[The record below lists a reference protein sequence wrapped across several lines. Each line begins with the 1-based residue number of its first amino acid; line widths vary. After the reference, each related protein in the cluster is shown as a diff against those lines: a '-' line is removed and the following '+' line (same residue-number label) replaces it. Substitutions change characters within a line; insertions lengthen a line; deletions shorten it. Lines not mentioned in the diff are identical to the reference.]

1 MKKCPNCGWQNEDER
16 TDCLACGAPLENTA
30 PASPEEPVCPPEQP
44 CPEQPFEQQPFAQQP
59 FDAPLPEEPQ
69 PRKSRKGLGVGLI
82 SGLLVVALAAVAV
95 FLIRYYTNPMRKIA
109 AALEK
114 TSKALTEQF
123 AGLPELQAM
132 ADDNNMSFDEQKYT
146 MEINYTYEIPD
157 FGGIYL
163 NLSQNY
169 DAEAARMDGNL
180 ALGIA
185 DVGALRA
192 QYAADNDA
200 LQVKSEQLFGDTLL
214 QGDMKELLESIN
226 VLADREL
233 FDTSEELNL
242 FEQQDPDALAEAWKE
257 ACAPALE
264 AYVKSLEPEKLE
276 TSTEGTH
283 TWIRY
288 KMAGDPQAQQALA
301 DSVMQF
307 LNDTEWYQKMK
318 QSTMLVYGAP
328 YEEQLADWEEFE
340 TQLADIL
347 AKGEFTLSLDERGY
361 LVASEFTYEDYAI
374 GLRLEGE
381 ENPWEKFVLLDA
393 GKEVF
398 TGSIAVHEG
407 KLVFSLWIP
416 DGDETTSVNLVYTD
430 ATGDYTLSFDSM
442 GESIT
447 LEGTM
452 KLEDG
457 NFRFTTGTEVESIG
471 IRCELTMKALAA
483 APQALTG
490 AKTLDML
497 NMSEEESNEFMYQ
510 VQQNLMA
517 DEEIMNLLMFFYG
530 YSGM

>member
-1 MKKCPNCGWQNEDER
+1 MLGDSGNMGIGLKCE
-16 TDCLACGAPLENTA
+16 
-30 PASPEEPVCPPEQP
+30 
-44 CPEQPFEQQPFAQQP
+44 
-59 FDAPLPEEPQ
+59 
-69 PRKSRKGLGVGLI
+69 
-82 SGLLVVALAAVAV
+82 
-95 FLIRYYTNPMRKIA
+95 M
-109 AALEK
+109 
-114 TSKALTEQF
+114 
-123 AGLPELQAM
+123 
-132 ADDNNMSFDEQKYT
+132 
-146 MEINYTYEIPD
+146 
-157 FGGIYL
+157 
-163 NLSQNY
+163 
-169 DAEAARMDGNL
+169 
-180 ALGIA
+180 
-185 DVGALRA
+185 
-192 QYAADNDA
+192 
-200 LQVKSEQLFGDTLL
+200 
-214 QGDMKELLESIN
+214 
-226 VLADREL
+226 
-233 FDTSEELNL
+233 
-242 FEQQDPDALAEAWKE
+242 
-257 ACAPALE
+257 
-264 AYVKSLEPEKLE
+264 EPEKLE

-283 TWIRY
+283 TWTRY
-288 KMAGDPQAQQALA
+288 EMAGDPEAQQALA
-301 DSVMQF
+301 DSFMEF
-307 LNDTEWYQKMK
+307 LNGIQGYQQLKR
-318 QSTMLVYGAP
+318 QAPMLTDEG
-328 YEEQLADWEEFE
+328 EESSWEEFE
-340 TQLADIL
+340 SKFIDIL
-347 AKGEFTLSLDERGY
+347 AHGTFTLSLDERGY

-442 GESIT
+442 GESVT

>member
-69 PRKSRKGLGVGLI
+69 PRKSRKGLWVGLI

-276 TSTEGTH
+276 TSTVGTH
-283 TWIRY
+283 TWTRY
-288 KMAGDPQAQQALA
+288 EMAGDPEAQQTLA
-301 DSVMQF
+301 DSFMEF
-307 LNDTEWYQKMK
+307 LNGIQGYQQLKR
-318 QSTMLVYGAP
+318 QTPMLTDEG
-328 YEEQLADWEEFE
+328 EESSWEEFE
-340 TQLADIL
+340 SKFIDIL
-347 AKGEFTLSLDERGY
+347 AHGTFTLSLDERGY
-361 LVASEFTYEDYAI
+361 LVASEFTYEDHAI

-381 ENPWEKFVLLDA
+381 ENPWEKFVLLEDGEEA
-393 GKEVF
+393 F

-416 DGDETTSVNLVYTD
+416 HGDETTSVNLVYTD
-430 ATGDYTLSFDSM
+430 ATGDYSLSFDIM

-457 NFRFTTGTEVESIG
+457 NMRFTTSTEAEGIG
-471 IRCELTMKALAA
+471 IRCEVTMTALAA

-530 YSGM
+530 YGGM

>member
-264 AYVKSLEPEKLE
+264 AYVKSLEPGKLE

-283 TWIRY
+283 TWTRY
-288 KMAGDPQAQQALA
+288 EMAGDPEAQQALA
-301 DSVMQF
+301 DSFMEF
-307 LNDTEWYQKMK
+307 LNGIQGYQQLKR
-318 QSTMLVYGAP
+318 QAPMLTDEG
-328 YEEQLADWEEFE
+328 EESSWEEFE
-340 TQLADIL
+340 SKFIDIL
-347 AKGEFTLSLDERGY
+347 AHGTFTLSLDERGY

-416 DGDETTSVNLVYTD
+416 YGDETTSVNLVYTD

-471 IRCELTMKALAA
+471 IQCELTMKALAA

>member
-16 TDCLACGAPLENTA
+16 TDCLTCGAPLENTA
-30 PASPEEPVCPPEQP
+30 PASPEEPGCPPEQP

-132 ADDNNMSFDEQKYT
+132 ADDNNMSFDKQKYT

-214 QGDMKELLESIN
+214 QGDVKELLESIN

-283 TWIRY
+283 TWTRY
-288 KMAGDPQAQQALA
+288 EMAGDPEAQQALA
-301 DSVMQF
+301 DSFMEF
-307 LNDTEWYQKMK
+307 LNGIQGYQQLKR
-318 QSTMLVYGAP
+318 QAPMLTDEG
-328 YEEQLADWEEFE
+328 EESSWEEFE
-340 TQLADIL
+340 SKFIDIL
-347 AKGEFTLSLDERGY
+347 AHGTFTLSLDERGY

-416 DGDETTSVNLVYTD
+416 YGDETTSVNLVYTD

-471 IRCELTMKALAA
+471 IQCELTMKALAA

>member
-69 PRKSRKGLGVGLI
+69 PRKSRKGLWVGLI

-264 AYVKSLEPEKLE
+264 AYVKSLEPGKLE

-283 TWIRY
+283 TWTRY
-288 KMAGDPQAQQALA
+288 EMAGDPEAQQALA
-301 DSVMQF
+301 DSFMEF
-307 LNDTEWYQKMK
+307 LNGIQGYQQLKR
-318 QSTMLVYGAP
+318 QAPMLTDEG
-328 YEEQLADWEEFE
+328 EESSWEEFE
-340 TQLADIL
+340 SKFIDIL
-347 AKGEFTLSLDERGY
+347 AHGTFTLSLDERGY

-416 DGDETTSVNLVYTD
+416 YGDETTSVNLVYTD

-471 IRCELTMKALAA
+471 IQCELTMKALAA